1 MATTQ
6 RSESMNKFFKDFVR
20 SSTLVSDF
28 VYQYEEALN
37 AHCVKEKEKD
47 VKMMNSK
54 AILKTCYYIEVATA
68 KTYIRKVF
76 LKFQKELF
84 F

>member
-1 MATTQ
+1 MSTTQ

-37 AHCVKEKEKD
+37 ARCVKEKEKD
-47 VKMMNSK
+47 VKTMNSK
-54 AILKTCYYIEVATA
+54 AILKTGYYIEATA
-68 KTYIRKVF
+68 TKLI
-76 LKFQKELF
+76 LEF
-84 F
+84 FF

>member
-1 MATTQ
+1 
-6 RSESMNKFFKDFVR
+6 MNKFFKD
-20 SSTLVSDF
+20 STLVSDF

-37 AHCVKEKEKD
+37 ARCVKEKD
-47 VKMMNSK
+47 MKMMNSK